1 MNKRRT
7 VFLSSGLPSMFV
19 IFSILCMV
27 ILSLLALGT
36 SRQDLQTSQMSLD
49 QTTAYYKACSDAT
62 AQYTEI
68 TEYIRKTAESASD
81 KERYLSQMK
90 NMYQDQEAVE
100 EILKH
105 EDPLIYEFYEL
116 GCPERAGDLAFGTTM
131 IHPGKIGNEY
141 YMTKGH
147 FHQIVDTAE
156 VYYTLKGE
164 GYMMLESLDGD
175 WRVERME
182 KGKALYVPRGYA
194 HRTINTGDEVLTAF
208 YVFDADAGHDYGTI
222 ETKGYRHIVCE
233 INGEVTVLD
242 NPRW

>member
-1 MNKRRT
+1 MNQFNWDQAFT
-7 VFLSSGLPSMFV
+7 LDFDLNNGLSKH
-19 IFSILCMV
+19 
-27 ILSLLALGT
+27 A
-36 SRQDLQTSQMSLD
+36 D
-49 QTTAYYKACSDAT
+49 TTK
-62 AQYTEI
+62 
-68 TEYIRKTAESASD
+68 
-81 KERYLSQMK
+81 RYLSQMK

-208 YVFDADAGHDYGTI
+208 YVFDADAGHDYGTGNHLPTPASGRRPGLSDRPGQCPHAGGGAKDDRI
-222 ETKGYRHIVCE
+222 FRRKRIPGIRSRRDGI
-233 INGEVTVLD
+233 
-242 NPRW
+242 

>member
-1 MNKRRT
+1 MNQFNWDQAFT
-7 VFLSSGLPSMFV
+7 LDFNLNNGLSKH
-19 IFSILCMV
+19 
-27 ILSLLALGT
+27 A
-36 SRQDLQTSQMSLD
+36 D
-49 QTTAYYKACSDAT
+49 TTK
-62 AQYTEI
+62 
-68 TEYIRKTAESASD
+68 
-81 KERYLSQMK
+81 RYLSQMK

-164 GYMMLESLDGD
+164 VY
-175 WRVERME
+175 
-182 KGKALYVPRGYA
+182 
-194 HRTINTGDEVLTAF
+194 
-208 YVFDADAGHDYGTI
+208 DA
-222 ETKGYRHIVCE
+222 
-233 INGEVTVLD
+233 
-242 NPRW
+242 